1 MERIVRA
8 FMPVDWRRVVQCSK
22 LAPPMPL
29 HIPFRGILFFFF
41 PWTFGF
47 LSAQTPL
54 SLVAQGTVDS
64 IAVTGFVGDPGSGA
78 AVFRADWTGMDGQA
92 PAFKFKEPAGQH
104 GDSRTSL
111 DELIIAGVEQYLDQR
126 VHFTR
131 DGVQVDI
138 PVPRLASGIDR
149 MIGTAA
155 ARFGAPAIP
164 LSAATKE
171 QLGRV
176 SRIDWSQATFG
187 IDGGDD
193 QEKYLAI
200 YYYVRA
206 QRQELERQLHN
217 DLIQLSTVD
226 VLPPQGAAQRD
237 PGKSEPVPT
246 VCSTVFDEENYLCAL
261 DLKMDSG
268 KASPDVKLTD
278 AMLSDIAMKAKEA
291 EELPPA
297 PKLRKRDRW
306 LKAELDAI
314 NRRID
319 QSDQRKELWALRDR
333 MDDME
338 GRLDDIGLQVD
349 ELKTDRAAPGTTD
362 NPVATLSALT
372 GRNVTVRFSKG
383 SSDLEPNERALLAEV
398 ALSMRQA
405 PNGRVLVTGY
415 ADKTG
420 DPGSNLALSERR
432 AKAVRSYLLGQG
444 IDGSRV
450 LMNYYGSSQSSGSD
464 PSERR
469 VELEWVR

>member
-1 MERIVRA
+1 
-8 FMPVDWRRVVQCSK
+8 MP
-22 LAPPMPL
+22 PYIPL
-29 HIPFRGILFFFF
+29 RGILFFFF
-41 PWTFGF
+41 PWTFGS
-47 LSAQTPL
+47 LSAQSPL

-64 IAVTGFVGDPGSGA
+64 IAVAGFVGDPMSGA
-78 AVFRADWTGMDGQA
+78 AVFRADWTGVDGRA
-92 PAFKFKEPAGQH
+92 PAFKFRMLTGHQEDGSTA
-104 GDSRTSL
+104 L
-111 DELIIAGVEQYLDQR
+111 DELIISGVEQYLDQR

-138 PVPRLASGIDR
+138 PVSRLASGIDG
-149 MIGTAA
+149 MIGMAA

-164 LSAATKE
+164 MSAATKE

-187 IDGGDD
+187 VDGGDD

-217 DLIQLSTVD
+217 DLISLSTVD

-246 VCSTVFDEENYLCAL
+246 VCSTVFDEDNYLCAL
-261 DLKMDSG
+261 DLKMDGG

-278 AMLSDIAMKAKEA
+278 AMLSDIAAKAKGA

-338 GRLDDIGLQVD
+338 GRLDDIGMQVD
-349 ELKTDRAAPGTTD
+349 ELKTDRASPGAAE
-362 NPVATLSALT
+362 NPVASLSALT
-372 GRNVTVRFSKG
+372 GRNLTVRFSKG
-383 SSDLEPNERALLAEV
+383 SSELERNERALLDEV
-398 ALSMRQA
+398 ALFMRQA
-405 PNGRVLVTGY
+405 PLGRVLVTGY
-415 ADKTG
+415 ADRSG
-420 DPGSNLALSERR
+420 DLALNLALSERR

-444 IDGSRV
+444 IEGSRV
-450 LMNYYGSSQSSGSD
+450 LMNYYGASRSTGVD